1 MEANYWIKQLALEAH
16 PEGGYFRETY
26 RCKDQIS
33 NSEGADRSVSTAIYF
48 LLRDKEKSH
57 FHRIKSDELWFFH
70 EGQALAIFVLGD
82 KGLETYYLGKNI
94 DQGESLQVVVPAGK
108 WFASCI
114 RNGEGYAL
122 VSCTVAP
129 GFDFADFEL
138 AQFHDLILEY
148 PDQEL
153 ILQEM
158 CLS

>member
-1 MEANYWIKQLALEAH
+1 MDANYWIEQLALVAH

-26 RCKDQIS
+26 RCAGQIS
-33 NSEGADRSVSTAIYF
+33 NAEGVQRNVSTAIYF
-48 LLRDKEKSH
+48 LLKEKEKSH

-70 EGQALAIFVLGD
+70 EGQTLLIFVLGD
-82 KGLETYYLGKNI
+82 QGLETHYLGKNI
-94 DQGESLQVVVPAGK
+94 DKGESLQVIVPAGK

-114 RNGEGYAL
+114 KDGGSYAL

-138 AQFHDLILEY
+138 ARFQDLVLEF
-148 PDQEL
+148 PDQEML
-153 ILQEM
+153 LREM

>member
-1 MEANYWIKQLALEAH
+1 MDANYWIKQLALEAH

-26 RCKDQIS
+26 RCKDQIP
-33 NSEGADRSVSTAIYF
+33 NAEGVGRNVSTAIYF

-70 EGQALAIFVLGD
+70 EGQALSIFVLGD
-82 KGLETYYLGKNI
+82 KGLETHYLGKNI
-94 DQGESLQVVVPAGK
+94 DQGESLQVMVPAGK
-108 WFASCI
+108 WFASCT
-114 RNGEGYAL
+114 RDGEGYAL

-138 AQFHDLILEY
+138 ARFQDLILEY

-153 ILQEM
+153 ILREM